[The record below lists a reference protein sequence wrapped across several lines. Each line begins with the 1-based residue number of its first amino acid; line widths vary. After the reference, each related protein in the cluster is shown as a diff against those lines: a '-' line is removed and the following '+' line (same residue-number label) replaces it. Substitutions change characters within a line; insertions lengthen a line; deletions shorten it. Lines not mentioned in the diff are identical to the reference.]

1 MDTDLKDTQLVYGI
15 VAKIKYQPILQI
27 QATLPDKGGI
37 LSPWASVLSARS
49 MVGKHYDPPIKGEMV
64 ALLLTDQGESALCL
78 GTVFSEADSS
88 PAGDHRFIKRFDD
101 NTQIEYDSK
110 EHLLTIDAVGD
121 ISVICKNA
129 SLTADKVTVTAPKT
143 IIDGET
149 EITGD
154 CKIGGISFLE
164 HYHGGVMGGKSKT
177 LPPS

>member
-15 VAKIKYQPILQI
+15 VTNIKYQPILQV

-49 MVGKHYDPPIKGEMV
+49 MIAKHYDPPIKGEMV

-78 GTVFSEADSS
+78 GTVFSEEDAAPAD
-88 PAGDHRFIKRFDD
+88 DHRFIKRFDD
-101 NTQIEYDSK
+101 DTQIEYDPN

-121 ISVICKNA
+121 ITVICKNA
-129 SLTADKVTVTAPKT
+129 SLTADKVTVTAPET
-143 IIDGET
+143 IIDGEV

-154 CKIGGISFLE
+154 CKIGGISFLD
-164 HYHGGVMGGKSKT
+164 HKHRGVLAGNSKT
-177 LPPS
+177 QKPS